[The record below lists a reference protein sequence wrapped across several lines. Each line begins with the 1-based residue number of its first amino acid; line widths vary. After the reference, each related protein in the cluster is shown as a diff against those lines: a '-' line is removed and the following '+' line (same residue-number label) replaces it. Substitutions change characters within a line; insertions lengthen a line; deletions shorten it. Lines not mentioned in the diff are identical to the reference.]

1 MIQRIGQI
9 LYLSQQLANR
19 CIAAYL
25 YSSVNASGGG
35 VHRSQD
41 NPDSS

>member
-35 VHRSQD
+35 G
-41 NPDSS
+41 SSEPRQP